1 VFRGISDRNAG
12 GQKNMRTILTVI
24 AALVVPILAL
34 DNGLARKPPLGW
46 STWLT
51 CEDDKECGH
60 DVCNEAEVKAS
71 ALALQSNGM
80 QALGWHYIVLD
91 DCWAYAR
98 NTTTGRL
105 TWDASRFPS
114 GMPALVEWMHERN
127 FLLGLY
133 TSAGNETC
141 SSGGRPIT
149 VPGSRGHYD
158 VDAQTFADWR
168 VDYVKLDW
176 CGDVKHE
183 PWVGPSAH
191 HEFAT
196 AMNATGRPMILEV
209 VAGYFFTG
217 PAQVASVANVWRFCE
232 DHHDSWKSTAEN
244 VLCRED
250 QGARSSLPGGWGY
263 MDVLTTGGAGCSLA
277 AHCPGQTED
286 EYRTE
291 FAIWTLTQSPLMIA
305 TDVRNMSSLAQAT
318 LLNAEILSVH
328 QSTATLPG
336 RRLATAADACALP
349 ALCAV
354 WGRAL
359 DAAGTTWILALVNL
373 DNISVQEV
381 SVSFADL
388 GWNASAMAG
397 ALVRD
402 LWARHDLP
410 DATGGK
416 VTARVPTHGTALL
429 RVERIGSRDP

>member
-1 VFRGISDRNAG
+1 
-12 GQKNMRTILTVI
+12 
-24 AALVVPILAL
+24 
-34 DNGLARKPPLGW
+34 
-46 STWLT
+46 
-51 CEDDKECGH
+51 
-60 DVCNEAEVKAS
+60 
-71 ALALQSNGM
+71 
-80 QALGWHYIVLD
+80 
-91 DCWAYAR
+91 
-98 NTTTGRL
+98 
-105 TWDASRFPS
+105 
-114 GMPALVEWMHERN
+114 
-127 FLLGLY
+127 
-133 TSAGNETC
+133 
-141 SSGGRPIT
+141 
-149 VPGSRGHYD
+149 
-158 VDAQTFADWR
+158 
-168 VDYVKLDW
+168 
-176 CGDVKHE
+176 
-183 PWVGPSAH
+183 
-191 HEFAT
+191 
-196 AMNATGRPMILEV
+196 
-209 VAGYFFTG
+209 
-217 PAQVASVANVWRFCE
+217 
-232 DHHDSWKSTAEN
+232 
-244 VLCRED
+244 
-250 QGARSSLPGGWGY
+250 

-429 RVERIGSRDP
+429 RVERIGNRDP

>member
-1 VFRGISDRNAG
+1 
-12 GQKNMRTILTVI
+12 MRLASTVI
-24 AALVVPILAL
+24 ALVVPILAL

-51 CEDDKECGH
+51 CEDDKDCGH

-71 ALALQSNGM
+71 ALALQTNGM

-141 SSGGRPIT
+141 
-149 VPGSRGHYD
+149 
-158 VDAQTFADWR
+158 
-168 VDYVKLDW
+168 
-176 CGDVKHE
+176 
-183 PWVGPSAH
+183 
-191 HEFAT
+191 
-196 AMNATGRPMILEV
+196 
-209 VAGYFFTG
+209 
-217 PAQVASVANVWRFCE
+217 
-232 DHHDSWKSTAEN
+232 WKSTAEN

-250 QGARSSLPGGWGY
+250 QGARGSLPGGWGY

-291 FAIWTLTQSPLMIA
+291 FAIWALTQSPLMIA
-305 TDVRNMSSLAQAT
+305 TDVRNMSHMSSLAQAT

-328 QSTATLPG
+328 QSTVTPPG

-359 DAAGTTWILALVNL
+359 DAAGTAWSLALVNLDNLALVNL
-373 DNISVQEV
+373 DNITVQELSVVV

-416 VTARVPTHGTALL
+416 VSARVPTHGTALL
-429 RVERIGSRDP
+429 RVERIPSDTMSVLGPIRGH